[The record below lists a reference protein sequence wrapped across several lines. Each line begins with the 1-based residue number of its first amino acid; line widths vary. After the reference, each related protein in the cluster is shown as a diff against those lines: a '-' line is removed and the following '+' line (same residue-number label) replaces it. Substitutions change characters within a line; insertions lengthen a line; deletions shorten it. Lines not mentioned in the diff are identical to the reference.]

1 MDNQQI
7 AVMQLQMQGYQAGL
21 FDLWEVR
28 LFPGPGVAS
37 PPLSVV
43 VPARDSRS
51 AAMEAVRRNPGFVA
65 GPVGKVR
72 RQY

>member
-1 MDNQQI
+1 
-7 AVMQLQMQGYQAGL
+7 MQGYQAGL

-28 LFPGPGVAS
+28 LFPRPGVVS

-51 AAMEAVRRNPGFVA
+51 AAAEAVARNPGFVA
-65 GPVGKVR
+65 GPVGRVR
-72 RQY
+72 RRY

>member
-1 MDNQQI
+1 M
-7 AVMQLQMQGYQAGL
+7 MQLQMQGYQAGL

-28 LFPGPGVAS
+28 LVPGRGVAS

-51 AAMEAVRRNPGFVA
+51 AAVEAVRRNPGFTA
-65 GPVGKVR
+65 GPVRKVSR
-72 RQY
+72 KY

>member
-1 MDNQQI
+1 M
-7 AVMQLQMQGYQAGL
+7 MQLQMQGYQAGL

-28 LFPGPGVAS
+28 LVPGRSVAS

-51 AAMEAVRRNPGFVA
+51 AAVEAVRRNPGFTA
-65 GPVGKVR
+65 GPVRKVSR
-72 RQY
+72 KY